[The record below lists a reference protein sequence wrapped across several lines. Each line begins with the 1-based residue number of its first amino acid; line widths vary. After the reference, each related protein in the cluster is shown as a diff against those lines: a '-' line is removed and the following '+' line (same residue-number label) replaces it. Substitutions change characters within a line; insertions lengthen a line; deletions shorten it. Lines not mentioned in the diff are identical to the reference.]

1 MINRN
6 APKGPAQYTGL
17 VLFSFYYLLVMAL
30 AIWLLKG

>member
-17 VLFSFYYLLVMAL
+17 VLFIHYFLVVLLLV
-30 AIWLLKG
+30 WLLSS

>member
-17 VLFSFYYLLVMAL
+17 VLFIHYLLVVTL
-30 AIWLLKG
+30 LIWLLKS